1 MTEQKKKDHIFDL
14 IISKDFDEARNK
26 VVDYFGDDEDKALAW
41 FLLIEEEEERSS
53 KTVSAKRL
61 ESYMKENNISLTAT
75 EVQYN
80 ITNNLD
86 KEFAMEG
93 TATLSTY
100 YNYGFSN
107 IEEKDFVVKLRPTGG
122 SYNDEWYLYL
132 HRQSFEQLFD
142 KLMNNNSVYMITTV
156 RIPSSIYKEGQG
168 NMAEVRSARW

>member
-1 MTEQKKKDHIFDL
+1 
-14 IISKDFDEARNK
+14 
-26 VVDYFGDDEDKALAW
+26 
-41 FLLIEEEEERSS
+41 
-53 KTVSAKRL
+53 
-61 ESYMKENNISLTAT
+61 
-75 EVQYN
+75 
-80 ITNNLD
+80 
-86 KEFAMEG
+86 MEG

-107 IEEKDFVVKLRPTGG
+107 IEEKYFVVKLRPTGG